1 METLAL
7 FDFDGTLIR
16 GDSIVPYLCR
26 AHAQG
31 DASLGDL
38 MAAATGYFLFRLH
51 LRTAEEAKTRALQF
65 RRRLSPARRD
75 ALDGG
80 FAREYLLPRLYP
92 AGKEC
97 LLAHA
102 QAGRRVALVSA
113 SPDNYMRYVAAAL
126 GVDLICTRILP
137 DGCADV
143 NCSGQE
149 KVRRLRAYVA
159 QHAWTVDWQASY
171 AYGDSRSDM
180 PMLRLCGHGYAVNP
194 KRALRKAMRA
204 ENTLCWR
211 QEPAPRREDSP

>member
-126 GVDLICTRILP
+126 GVEVEVHQSPAARFLRTAPRAFDLILIDPPYDEDVDPILEFLEAGWAAP
-137 DGCADV
+137 GAFV
-143 NCSGQE
+143 VVERS
-149 KVRRLRAYVA
+149 
-159 QHAWTVDWQASY
+159 
-171 AYGDSRSDM
+171 SRSA
-180 PMLRLCGHGYAVNP
+180 PPLLPGGWEPWEERRYGETTLWLSHAV
-194 KRALRKAMRA
+194 
-204 ENTLCWR
+204 
-211 QEPAPRREDSP
+211 S